1 MYNGDVKLAIV
12 TCVAKVMNI
21 TDNRWATCQQNGSIL
36 ECELS
41 VRCLPWTRVSG
52 SVFQK
57 AVETLGRRVS
67 LEEVGHWE
75 WALKSKCTASL
86 AACSRLRE
94 HGGYVTSCLPPA
106 LLHPLPGTR
115 GCIPSN
121 YKSKQAFFPSV
132 FHLRDSATRKASSRT
147 ETMVIS
153 RPSTVKRFWA
163 VECYLGALQVKCAG
177 QLGLSSTIIEIQTLS
192 SACKIKRVFTL

>member
-94 HGGYVTSCLPPA
+94 IGGYVTSCLPPHSFTLSPA
-106 LLHPLPGTR
+106 R
-115 GCIPSN
+115 GAVSPQTTSQ
-121 YKSKQAFFPSV
+121 SK
-132 FHLRDSATRKASSRT
+132 LSSLQCF
-147 ETMVIS
+147 IS
-153 RPSTVKRFWA
+153 
-163 VECYLGALQVKCAG
+163 GILQQGRQVAEQKPWWLAG
-177 QLGLSSTIIEIQTLS
+177 QAQWKGSELWNATWVPYKLSVQGN
-192 SACKIKRVFTL
+192 